1 MTLSLRGEFHGP
13 IPEGVALPFRSR
25 SWRPMKTSKFS
36 EAHIVRIPQE
46 ALSGKTVAEVCRENG
61 VRQNTYTVWLTP

>member
-1 MTLSLRGEFHGP
+1 
-13 IPEGVALPFRSR
+13 
-25 SWRPMKTSKFS
+25 MKTSKFS